1 MSQGHGDSRLHLI
14 GYVCRKMEEAIRLK
28 LMMEDII

>member
-14 GYVCRKMEEAIRLK
+14 GYGCGRMEEVIRLK
-28 LMMEDII
+28 LMMEDTS